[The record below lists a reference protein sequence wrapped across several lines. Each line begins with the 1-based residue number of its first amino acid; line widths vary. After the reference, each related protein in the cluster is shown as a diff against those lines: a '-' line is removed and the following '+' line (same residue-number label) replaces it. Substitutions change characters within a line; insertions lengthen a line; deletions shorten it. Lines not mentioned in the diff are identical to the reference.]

1 MVGVGERQPDAIEVE
16 HADVGAAEVVH
27 RLVRDPGCERK
38 RLLEVAER
46 QLADE
51 RKADTAPA
59 RIDGLAPGDR
69 RRIHATPP

>member
-1 MVGVGERQPDAIEVE
+1 MVGVRDRQPDAIEVE
-16 HADVGAAEVVH
+16 HADVGAAEVVN
-27 RLVRDPGCERK
+27 RLVRDPGCERE

-51 RKADTAPA
+51 RVADAAPA

-69 RRIHATPP
+69 R